1 MEQYIVSVK
10 GKSYYFSD
18 KASADSFAAY
28 CNNIYHTTNYY
39 AMRTH

>member
-1 MEQYIVSVK
+1 MKQYIVIVNGRK
-10 GKSYYFSD
+10 YQFGD

-28 CNNIYHTTNYY
+28 CNDIYHTTNYY

>member
-1 MEQYIVSVK
+1 MERYIVSVK

-28 CNNIYHTTNYY
+28 CNDIYHTDLIW
-39 AMRTH
+39 AVRAK